1 MNPEASVE
9 LEDLVKEWLRIDQV
23 CKYQDTH

>member
-9 LEDLVKEWLRIDQV
+9 LEVLVKEWLRIDQV
-23 CKYQDTH
+23 CGYQGAS

>member
-1 MNPEASVE
+1 MNPEAGVE

-23 CKYQDTH
+23 CKYRDTH

>member
-1 MNPEASVE
+1 MNPEAGVE